1 MDVSRQDSNANSWCT
16 LLDYEGWERRH
27 PCRCGST
34 LLTMK
39 NTEQGTLWYAAHRCL
54 YQGLNQIYVAPGA
67 EGVYLNPGWD
77 TSIFFS
83 LRPSARPCVEL
94 HAGCSTRT
102 DTFATTWTRPP
113 PLGPRNFFLLFLSLS
128 FPSFSPLFVGVTSLV
143 KNFERYFSLPS
154 IFLLIF
160 GWNI

>member
-1 MDVSRQDSNANSWCT
+1 MYGYGCVTPRFKCEFLMHASR
-16 LLDYEGWERRH
+16 LRRMGERERRH

-113 PLGPRNFFLLFLSLS
+113 PLGPRNFFLLSLSLS
-128 FPSFSPLFVGVTSLV
+128 FSSF
-143 KNFERYFSLPS
+143 FSS
-154 IFLLIF
+154 SFRRC
-160 GWNI
+160 NIVACA

>member
-1 MDVSRQDSNANSWCT
+1 MYGYGCVTPRFKCEFLMHASR
-16 LLDYEGWERRH
+16 LRRMGERERRH

-94 HAGCSTRT
+94 HADVAREPTLLQRRGR
-102 DTFATTWTRPP
+102 DLHHWAH
-113 PLGPRNFFLLFLSLS
+113 GIFFFSLSLFLPS
-128 FPSFSPLFVGVTSLV
+128 FPLLFVGVTS
-143 KNFERYFSLPS
+143 
-154 IFLLIF
+154 
-160 GWNI
+160 